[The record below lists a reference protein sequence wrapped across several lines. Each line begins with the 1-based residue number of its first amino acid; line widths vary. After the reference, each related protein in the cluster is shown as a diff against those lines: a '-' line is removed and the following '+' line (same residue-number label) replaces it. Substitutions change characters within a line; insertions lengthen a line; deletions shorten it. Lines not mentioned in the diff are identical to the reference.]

1 MEATSPLPEI
11 LVLETTLGL
20 GGRPPLDAAFV
31 AVCDTV
37 LMGWKGERRSPLPTL
52 LSDSASARLTQSQ
65 TAEISTRRIPAGA

>member
-37 LMGWKGERRSPLPTL
+37 LMVKRSMNSVAYGVTNLKIVIDPLETCP
-52 LSDSASARLTQSQ
+52 
-65 TAEISTRRIPAGA
+65 EK